1 MLKMSRRGKSETQD
15 LGRLLSIDRIIHEPA
30 RLMILAYLSTVES
43 ADFIFL
49 LNQTG
54 LTQGNLSFHLSKL
67 EESDYVAIEKK
78 FIGKR
83 PHTMLSI
90 TDKGRKALKEHL
102 KTMKGLI
109 DSLVDS

>member
-1 MLKMSRRGKSETQD
+1 MK
-15 LGRLLSIDRIIHEPA
+15 P
-30 RLMILAYLSTVES
+30 
-43 ADFIFL
+43 
-49 LNQTG
+49 G

-90 TDKGRKALKEHL
+90 IDKGRKAMKEYL

>member
-1 MLKMSRRGKSETQD
+1 MSRQKKDDTQD
-15 LGRLLSIDRIIHEPA
+15 LGRLLSIDRVIHEPA
-30 RLMILAYLSTVES
+30 RLMILAYLSAVES

-49 LNQTG
+49 LNQAR

-67 EESDYVAIEKK
+67 EEADYVDIEKK

-90 TDKGRKALKEHL
+90 NNKGQKALKEYL
-102 KTMKGLI
+102 KDMKGLI
-109 DSLVDS
+109 DSLINS